1 MFVKLVSKH
10 LNGPLVG
17 RKALL
22 YTCYIASRLKY
33 RAAPN
38 LLKRENI
45 AMASSEILFL
55 AQPSFNL
62 FEYRLISHMMI
73 AQVHTIF

>member
-45 AMASSEILFL
+45 PVASSEILLL
-55 AQPSFNL
+55 APNL
-62 FEYRLISHMMI
+62 F
-73 AQVHTIF
+73 